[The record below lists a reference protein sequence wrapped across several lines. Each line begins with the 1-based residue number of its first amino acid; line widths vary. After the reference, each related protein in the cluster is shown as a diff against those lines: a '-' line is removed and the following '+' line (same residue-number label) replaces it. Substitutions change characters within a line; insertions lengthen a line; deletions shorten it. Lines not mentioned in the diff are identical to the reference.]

1 MNLKSPLFVALDLD
15 NDVEA
20 LKLADQLSD
29 YVGGFKVGP
38 RLALR
43 YGSRFI
49 EEIAQRGHVFLD
61 MKYFDIP
68 NTMVSA
74 VRASFDA
81 GASFVT
87 IHALSGK
94 EALQELSLLEK
105 ELNQIRAFR
114 ILSVTL
120 LTSFKQ
126 ETLPGAL
133 SQMDL
138 AKQVHD
144 LAHLSFFS
152 GVRGLVCSPH
162 EVSDLRKKFP
172 QSFLVT
178 PGIRRSQD
186 QLGDQKRVMAPKEAL
201 MAGASALVVGRPILE
216 AKDPVATAK
225 EFYEEI
231 KSATS

>member
-87 IHALSGK
+87 IHAFSGK